1 MFLLTHCVNFKQLKV
16 NMYKGDSMKTA
27 LNQNE
32 LATLSTV
39 LLSNLDETVFF
50 SKLSGFV
57 QEMTGEH
64 KVLGFEVLSDG
75 CTRLISEN
83 GQALSTAKLL
93 NKGQGLSG
101 YVARMKRAYYSN
113 SVKRDPI
120 ASTGVQGAE
129 IESELCLPIMIDGNV
144 IGTINVQSMKK
155 DRNFGEVDIAMI
167 NDILM
172 QLQSPI
178 RNMHLYLMAKNL
190 NRELQTKIEAK
201 EKELSNRVEI
211 QVSKNFD
218 DNSQMI
224 GLSKNFLEVVQM
236 AKKVASQDF
245 PILLEGAHGVGKK
258 ILAKKIHSWSG
269 RKGGC
274 VVASCSALNESQ
286 LDREIFSSKGLL
298 VQSNGGT
305 LIIDDIG
312 NTTHHIQAKIL
323 RALIAG
329 EMITSDTEEKIA
341 LNVRMIATSKVGLK
355 QLVEEGKFK
364 EELFYRLN
372 TIALKIPALK
382 ERQDDIKVMAEFFL
396 NLGKSQSK
404 VLTSGAIEKLTSYF
418 WPGNAHELKNIMERT
433 HILTDGQ
440 YIEAGHLPEFA
451 QEVKV
456 EKVEAPVKYIE
467 FTLFDLEKKH
477 IIDTLDHLSGN
488 KTRAAKALGITV
500 KTLYNKLHS
509 YGMIEAREQ

>member
-1 MFLLTHCVNFKQLKV
+1 M
-16 NMYKGDSMKTA
+16 
-27 LNQNE
+27 
-32 LATLSTV
+32 
-39 LLSNLDETVFF
+39 
-50 SKLSGFV
+50 
-57 QEMTGEH
+57 GEH

-75 CTRLISEN
+75 CTRLLSEN
-83 GQALSTAKLL
+83 GQALSSAKLL

-120 ASTGVQGAE
+120 ASSGHRDDSVEA
-129 IESELCLPIMIDGNV
+129 ELCVPVMVDGSV
-144 IGTINVQSMKK
+144 IGTINVQSIKK
-155 DRNFGEVDIAMI
+155 DRSFSELDIAAI
-167 NDILM
+167 NDILT

-190 NRELQTKIEAK
+190 NRELQTRIDAK

-211 QVSKNFD
+211 QVTKGLE

-224 GLSKNFLEVVQM
+224 GLSKNFLEVVQT
-236 AKKVASQDF
+236 AKKISTQDF

-258 ILAKKIHSWSG
+258 ILAKKIHTWSA

-274 VVASCSALNESQ
+274 VIASCSALNEVQ
-286 LDREIFSSKGLL
+286 LDRELFSSKGLM
-298 VQSNGGT
+298 VQANGGT

-312 NTTHHIQAKIL
+312 HTTPHIQTKIL
-323 RALIAG
+323 RAMVAG
-329 EMITSDTEEKIA
+329 EMNTVDTDEKIA
-341 LNVRMIATSKVGLK
+341 LNIRIVATSKISLK
-355 QLVEEGKFK
+355 KLVEEGKFK

-372 TIALKIPALK
+372 TIALRIPSLR
-382 ERQDDIKVMAEFFL
+382 ERQDDVKVMSEFFL
-396 NLGKSQSK
+396 NLGKSQPK

-418 WPGNAHELKNIMERT
+418 WPGNAHELKNVMERT
-433 HILTDGQ
+433 YILTDGQ
-440 YIEAGHLPEFA
+440 YIEASHLPDFA

-456 EKVEAPVKYIE
+456 EVVVAAVKYVE

-477 IIDTLDHLSGN
+477 IVDTLGHLNGN

>member
-1 MFLLTHCVNFKQLKV
+1 
-16 NMYKGDSMKTA
+16 MKTVS
-27 LNQNE
+27 QHNE

-39 LLSNLDETVFF
+39 LLSNLDEVVFF
-50 SKLSGFV
+50 AKLSGYV
-57 QEMTGEH
+57 QEIMLEH
-64 KVLGFEVLSDG
+64 KVLGFEALNDG
-75 CTRLISEN
+75 CTRLLSEN
-83 GQALSTAKLL
+83 GQALSDAKLL

-120 ASTGVQGAE
+120 ASTGPKDE
-129 IESELCLPIMIDGNV
+129 IVEAELCVPVMVEGSV
-144 IGTINVQSMKK
+144 IGTINVQSIKK
-155 DRNFGEVDIAMI
+155 DRNFGEEDIAII
-167 NDILM
+167 NDILN

-190 NRELQTKIEAK
+190 NRELQMRIEAK
-201 EKELSNRVEI
+201 EKELLSRVDI
-211 QVSKNFD
+211 QVTKGFE
-218 DNSQMI
+218 DNTQMI

-236 AKKVASQDF
+236 AKKIASQDF
-245 PILLEGAHGVGKK
+245 PMLLEGQHGVGKK
-258 ILAKKIHSWSG
+258 ILAKKIHAWSA

-274 VVASCSALNESQ
+274 VIASCSALNETQ
-286 LDREIFSSKGLL
+286 LDRELFSSKGL
-298 VQSNGGT
+298 VIQANGGT
-305 LIIDDIG
+305 LIIDDIA
-312 NTTHHIQAKIL
+312 NTTPHIQTKIL
-323 RALIAG
+323 RALVSG
-329 EMITSDTEEKIA
+329 EMNTVDTDEKIA
-341 LNVRMIATSKVGLK
+341 LNIRIIATSKICLK

-372 TIALKIPALK
+372 TVALRIPALRD
-382 ERQDDIKVMAEFFL
+382 RQDDVKVMAEYFL
-396 NLGKSQSK
+396 NNGKTLSK
-404 VLTSGAIEKLTSYF
+404 VLTSGAIEKLTAYF

-433 HILTDGQ
+433 YILTDGQ

-456 EKVEAPVKYIE
+456 EKVEVKVE
-467 FTLFDLEKKH
+467 FEESTLFDLEKKH
-477 IIDTLDHLSGN
+477 IIDTLDHLNGN

>member
-1 MFLLTHCVNFKQLKV
+1 
-16 NMYKGDSMKTA
+16 MKTA
-27 LNQNE
+27 SNHNE
-32 LATLSTV
+32 IATLSTV
-39 LLSNLDETVFF
+39 LLTNLDEVVFF
-50 SKLSGFV
+50 AKLSGYV
-57 QEMTGEH
+57 QELMNEH
-64 KVLGFEVLSDG
+64 KVLGFEVLNDG
-75 CTRLISEN
+75 STRLLSEN
-83 GQALSTAKLL
+83 GKALNSSKIL

-120 ASTGVQGAE
+120 ASTGNREE
-129 IESELCLPIMIDGNV
+129 IVEAELCVPVMIDGSV
-144 IGTINVQSMKK
+144 IGTINVQSTKK
-155 DRNFGEVDIAMI
+155 DRNFGESDIAVI
-167 NDILM
+167 NEILV

-190 NRELQTKIEAK
+190 NRELQTRIEAK

-211 QVSKNFD
+211 HVTKGFE

-224 GLSKNFLEVVQM
+224 GLSKNFLDIVQM
-236 AKKVASQDF
+236 AKKIAPQDF
-245 PILLEGAHGVGKK
+245 PVLLEGQHGVGKK
-258 ILAKKIHSWSG
+258 ILGKKIHSWSG

-286 LDREIFSSKGLL
+286 LDRELFSSKGLMI
-298 VQSNGGT
+298 QANGGT
-305 LIIDDIG
+305 LIIDDIS
-312 NTTHHIQAKIL
+312 NTTHHIQAKLL
-323 RALIAG
+323 RALVAG
-329 EMITSDTEEKIA
+329 EMITVDTEEKIA
-341 LNVRMIATSKVGLK
+341 LNVRIIATSKVELK
-355 QLVEEGKFK
+355 KLVEEGSFK

-372 TIALKIPALK
+372 TIALRIPSLR
-382 ERQDDIKVMAEFFL
+382 ERHEDVKVMAEFFL
-396 NLGKSQSK
+396 NHGKSQAK

-433 HILTDGQ
+433 YILTDGQ

-456 EKVEAPVKYIE
+456 EKIEAKVEYVE

-477 IIDTLDHLSGN
+477 IIDTLDHLHGN
-488 KTRAAKALGITV
+488 KTRAAKSLGITV

-509 YGMIEAREQ
+509 YGLIEAREQ

>member
-1 MFLLTHCVNFKQLKV
+1 
-16 NMYKGDSMKTA
+16 MKTA
-27 LNQNE
+27 SNHNE
-32 LATLSTV
+32 LATLSSV
-39 LLSNLDETVFF
+39 LLSNLDEVVFF
-50 SKLSGFV
+50 AKLSGFV
-57 QEMTGEH
+57 QDIMQEH

-75 CTRLISEN
+75 CTRLLSEN
-83 GQALSTAKLL
+83 GQALSAAKLL

-120 ASTGVQGAE
+120 ASNGLREDSVEA
-129 IESELCLPIMIDGNV
+129 ELCVPVMVDGSV
-144 IGTINVQSMKK
+144 IGTINVQSIKK
-155 DRNFGEVDIAMI
+155 DRNFSDADIASI
-167 NDILM
+167 NEILV

-190 NRELQTKIEAK
+190 NRELQTRIDAR
-201 EKELSNRVEI
+201 EKELSSRVDI
-211 QVSKNFD
+211 QISKGLE

-236 AKKVASQDF
+236 AKKISSQDF

-258 ILAKKIHSWSG
+258 ILAKKIHAWSG

-274 VVASCSALNESQ
+274 VIASCSALNEVQ
-286 LDREIFSSKGLL
+286 LDREIFSSKGLM
-298 VQSNGGT
+298 VQANGGT
-305 LIIDDIG
+305 LIIDDIA
-312 NTTHHIQAKIL
+312 NTTPHIQTKIF
-323 RALIAG
+323 RAMTAG
-329 EMITSDTEEKIA
+329 EMNTVDTDEKIA
-341 LNVRMIATSKVGLK
+341 LNVRIIATSKINLK
-355 QLVEEGKFK
+355 KLVEDGKFK
-364 EELFYRLN
+364 EELYYRLN
-372 TIALKIPALK
+372 TISLRIPALRD
-382 ERQDDIKVMAEFFL
+382 RQDDVKVMAEFFL
-396 NLGKSQSK
+396 NLGKSQPK

-433 HILTDGQ
+433 YILTDGQ
-440 YIEAGHLPEFA
+440 YIEASHLPEFA

-456 EKVEAPVKYIE
+456 EVVVAPVKYVE

-477 IIDTLDHLSGN
+477 IVDTLSHLSGN